1 MQKIYLSRMGT
12 QELADARAVWSAL
25 SRSQAIIEFDL
36 DGQVLDANERFLSL
50 MGYEIDD
57 VQGRHHRIFVKPEE
71 SAGADY
77 QQFWAELAAGKMVAG
92 EFKRLAKGGRPI
104 WLQASYTPVLDDD
117 GRAYKVVAVVTDAT
131 ASKLRAAAFEGKVAA
146 IERSQLEIEF
156 DLTGT
161 ILTANQNLLNAL
173 GYTAE
178 EVVGRH
184 HRILC
189 DPAEVASPGYAALW
203 AKLGRGEFDT
213 GVYKRIGKDGRTIW
227 IRASYNP
234 VTDLDGKPVKVV
246 KIATDITQSRLAAA
260 DAASRL
266 QALGRSQGVI
276 EFALDGTILEI
287 NENFLAAVGYARDEL
302 IGQHHSVLC
311 EPSLVA
317 SPAYRSFW
325 AKLGRGEFDGGE
337 YKRIRKDG
345 TEIWIQATY
354 NPLLDAAGKPQRV
367 VKFASDVS
375 AEKLRAAESKSK
387 VAAIERSQF
396 VVEFDT
402 TGIILSANA
411 NFLAAMGYEAEEV
424 IGRHHRI
431 FCDPDH
437 AASPAYEVFWA
448 KLARG
453 QYDSSVYK
461 RRGKNGRD
469 VWIQATYNPI
479 LDQSGRTIK
488 VVKFATDVT
497 AARMRTAETE
507 GKIKA
512 INRSQGVIEFDL
524 RGDIVDVNDNF
535 LNLMG
540 YHRDELMGR
549 HHSIFCDGSYI
560 RTNEYRDFWVELAT
574 GHFKSGRFLRLGKH
588 GRQVWIQAT
597 YNPIFDAD
605 GKPYKVVKLALD
617 ITCQVALEQSL
628 RAQTKQLQI
637 VIARINGDI
646 SDIADTSRKT
656 DDLARQTETE
666 AKGGVQALARSI
678 ETLAEVEKSASEMAG
693 IVRVIREIAGQ
704 TNLLAFNAAIE
715 AARAG
720 EHGLGFSV
728 VADEVRKLAERSA
741 TATRDI
747 SKLIDDSARYAGRS
761 VETSQRAAEAFERIL
776 AGMSDTTTSISTI
789 TQTTIK
795 QQADAEIMMGLIAS
809 LTKQGDATEE
819 ISGAAVLAA

>member
-1 MQKIYLSRMGT
+1 MGT

-50 MGYEIDD
+50 MGYTIEEL
-57 VQGRHHRIFVKPEE
+57 QGRHHRIFVKPEE
-71 SAGADY
+71 SVGADY
-77 QQFWAELAAGKMVAG
+77 QQFWAELAAGKLVAG

-156 DLTGT
+156 DLAGT

-213 GVYKRIGKDGRTIW
+213 GVYKRIGKDGRAIW
-227 IRASYNP
+227 IQASYNP
-234 VTDLDGKPVKVV
+234 VTDLDGTPVKVV

-287 NENFLAAVGYARDEL
+287 NENFLAAVGYAREEL

-354 NPLLDAAGKPQRV
+354 NPLLDASGKPQRV

-375 AEKLRAAESKSK
+375 AEKLRAAEFKSK
-387 VAAIERSQF
+387 VAAIERSQL

-402 TGIILSANA
+402 TGVILAANA

-431 FCDPDH
+431 LCDPDYV
-437 AASPAYEVFWA
+437 ASAAYEVFWD

-479 LDQSGRTIK
+479 LDQSGRTVK
-488 VVKFATDVT
+488 VVKFATDIT

-535 LNLMG
+535 LKLMG
-540 YHRDELMGR
+540 YHRDELIGR

-560 RTNEYRDFWVELAT
+560 RTNEYRDFWHELAA
-574 GHFKSGRFLRLGKH
+574 GQYKSGRFLRTGKH
-588 GRQVWIQAT
+588 GRPVWIQAT
-597 YNPIFDAD
+597 YNPILDAD

-646 SDIADTSRKT
+646 SDIAATAHKT

-776 AGMSDTTTSISTI
+776 AGMSDTATSISTI
-789 TQTTIK
+789 MQTTVK